1 MAWVI
6 LAIVA
11 ILGALLPV
19 AYYKG
24 RKDERQR
31 SLSNTVD
38 DLIKTKEKQEKREAA
53 HDERVRVISSGPV
66 DASDAERML
75 SQWSDKNIPSA

>member
-19 AYYKG
+19 AYFKG
-24 RKDERQR
+24 RKDERQG
-31 SLSNTVD
+31 SLAQTVE

-53 HDERVRVISSGPV
+53 HDKRVRDISAGPV
-66 DASDAERML
+66 DAIDAERML
-75 SQWSDKNIPSA
+75 SSWSEGGPTT